1 MKVRDQPFSFDSD
14 LRQMERYNQLEF
26 KRSER
31 GARKNERYMQTER
44 GGWGKRRGGGKINK
58 NEN

>member
-44 GGWGKRRGGGKINK
+44 GGWGKRRGGGR
-58 NEN
+58 